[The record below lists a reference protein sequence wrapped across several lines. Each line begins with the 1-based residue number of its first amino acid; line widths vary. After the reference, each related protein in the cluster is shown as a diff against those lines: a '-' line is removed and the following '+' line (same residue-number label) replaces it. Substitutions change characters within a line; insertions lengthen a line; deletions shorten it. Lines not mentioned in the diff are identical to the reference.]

1 MPKKAQ
7 ELTQLAIKKLT
18 KIGRHAVG
26 GVAGLYLL
34 IGDNEAKSWVLR
46 MNVNGVRRDMGLGS
60 FADLSLSAARDKAR
74 NIRQQ
79 IASGTNPIEERKKKR
94 HAAILQ
100 EASAITFEKAC
111 AEFLTTHKQKWKN
124 AKHKSQ
130 WEATLKT
137 YAYPVI
143 GKIVVSEITL
153 PHIIKILE
161 PIWTTKTETASRLR
175 GRIETVLD
183 WAIVRE
189 YRNKDNP
196 ARWKGY
202 LDKVL
207 PSPKAIAKP
216 VHHKA
221 IPVAAVAAFF
231 AQLQSNTSMSSKAL
245 QFLILTATR
254 SNEVR
259 GATWDEIDFEKK
271 IWTIPA
277 ERMKA
282 AKEHRIPLASQAI
295 ALLKS
300 VPRHAREKYIFVAPR
315 GGQLSDMAL
324 TVFMR
329 RLNVDAVP
337 HGFRSTFR
345 DWVAEHTNYP
355 NHVAE
360 MALAHTISN
369 KVEAAYRRGDLFDK
383 RREMMNEWA
392 GFCTAT

>member
-1 MPKKAQ
+1 MPKKSK
-7 ELTQLAIKKLT
+7 ELSSLAVKSLT
-18 KIGRHAVG
+18 KKGFFAVG
-26 GVAGLYLL
+26 GVTGLYLQVRSHTSR
-34 IGDNEAKSWVLR
+34 SWILKVVIQGKR
-46 MNVNGVRRDMGLGS
+46 HEIGLGS
-60 FADLSLSAARDKAR
+60 YTDISLAEAREQAQA
-74 NIRQQ
+74 IRKQ
-79 IASGTNPIEERKKKR
+79 IIQGLDPLTEKKISKQKNL
-94 HAAILQ
+94 A
-100 EASAITFEKAC
+100 EKAKALTFQQC
-111 AEFLTTHKQKWKN
+111 ALKYIEQQKPSWKN
-124 AKHKSQ
+124 AKHATQ
-130 WEATLKT
+130 WEATLET
-137 YAYPVI
+137 YAFPII
-143 GKIVVSEITL
+143 GNLYVKDIEL
-153 PHIIKILE
+153 AHIISILE
-161 PIWTTKTETASRLR
+161 PIWTTKTETASRVR
-175 GRIETVLD
+175 GRIEMVLD

-207 PSPKAIAKP
+207 PRPKTIAKP

-221 IPVAAVAAFF
+221 IPVDAIAEFF
-231 AQLQSNTSMSSKAL
+231 EKLKSNTSISSKAL

-254 SNEVR
+254 SNEIR
-259 GATWDEIDFEKK
+259 GATWDEIDFEKQ

-282 AKEHRIPLASQAI
+282 AKEHRIPLSPLAI
-295 ALLKS
+295 DLLKS
-300 VPRHAREKYIFVAPR
+300 VPRHVGENYIFVAPR

-360 MALAHTISN
+360 MALAHTIGN

-392 GFCTAT
+392 GFCESK